1 MWKATGRTF
10 YRTFKE
16 GGNRLKVEIVEC
28 KDESCHTFYEALGQK
43 FDYLFDLA
51 DAIDWERADVEPED
65 KDVEG
70 CN

>member
-1 MWKATGRTF
+1 M
-10 YRTFKE
+10 
-16 GGNRLKVEIVEC
+16 EIVEDT
-28 KDESCHTFYEALGQK
+28 DEDGDTFYEALGQK